1 MQTRVVY
8 DAFTMATAPQEALKA
23 GAAVLAFTA
32 LWAAWCKY
40 GGNGLHVGVKFLAV
54 MGVIL
59 LALSLLHRL
68 ELSVQTRRFPVRTV
82 EGPVIGRWEKTDRVR
97 NHPDSTSKH
106 RTREFE
112 GFQVGGV
119 PFVYEL
125 GGAGNW
131 FDNYGPYAIEI
142 RDGMTLRISYFYEGE
157 RGPIRI
163 TRVERLNR

>member
-1 MQTRVVY
+1 M
-8 DAFTMATAPQEALKA
+8 
-23 GAAVLAFTA
+23 
-32 LWAAWCKY
+32 
-40 GGNGLHVGVKFLAV
+40 KFLGII
-54 MGVIL
+54 GVIL
-59 LALSLLHRL
+59 LALSILAYY
-68 ELSVQTRRFPVRTV
+68 ELRVQTQRFTVHTV

-97 NHPDSTSKH
+97 NHPDGVSQY
-106 RTREFE
+106 RTRKSE